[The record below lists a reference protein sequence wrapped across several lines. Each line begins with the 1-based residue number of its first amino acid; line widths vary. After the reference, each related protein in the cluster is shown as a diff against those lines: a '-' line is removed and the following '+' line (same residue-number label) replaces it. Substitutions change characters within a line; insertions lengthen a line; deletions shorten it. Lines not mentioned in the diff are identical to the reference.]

1 MTAMTD
7 QPVLTT
13 RAARRAFY
21 LLMVTRWF
29 PVGLVVGILILL
41 LTERGLTIAQAAT
54 VMAVTGIVTFVLEL
68 PTSGL
73 ADALGRRPVYLAS
86 AAVGVA
92 AGLGYAVA
100 QSFWA
105 FVVAGAL
112 TGVFRA
118 LDSGPLEAWFV
129 DTIHESEPG
138 ADVDQPLAR
147 AGTIVGVAI
156 GAGAVASGGIIW
168 WHPVTSVLGHPL
180 SAIDGAVWLFA
191 LLNVVHLVGAWVLIR
206 ESPRGGHPS
215 RLAAVRAGTRGA
227 PAVIGSGLRLLRYS
241 PVLLG
246 LVLAETF
253 WSVGMVTFE
262 SLMPLR
268 LEEILGSA
276 QQAGA
281 LIGPAA
287 AAAWGLFAA
296 GAALSG
302 VASKRLGVARAAM
315 AARGLN
321 ALGAVVMGVMAG
333 PVALVVAYLFTYST
347 HGMNGPP
354 HAALLHRVATS
365 ANRTV
370 VLSMNSMMAFLAFA
384 IAAPL
389 LGALAD
395 AVSIQHAMVAAGAL
409 SVLGVFGYVPAR
421 RAERAGLSSAAR
433 DGEDV

>member
-1 MTAMTD
+1 MNAGAGA
-7 QPVLTT
+7 VLTPE
-13 RAARRAFY
+13 AARRAFY

-29 PVGLVVGILILL
+29 PVGLVVGVMILL

-54 VMAVTGIVTFVLEL
+54 AMAVTGIVTFALEL

-73 ADALGRRPVYLAS
+73 ADALGRRPVYLMS
-86 AAVGVA
+86 AVVGLA
-92 AGLGYAVA
+92 AGLAYAVA

-105 FVVAGAL
+105 FVVAGVL
-112 TGVFRA
+112 TGLFRA
-118 LDSGPLEAWFV
+118 LDSGPLEAWLV
-129 DTIHESEPG
+129 DTIHETEPG
-138 ADVDQPLAR
+138 ADVDQTLSR
-147 AGTIVGVAI
+147 AGTVLGVSIA
-156 GAGAVASGGIIW
+156 AGAVASGAVIW
-168 WHPVTSVLGHPL
+168 WHPVTSVLGRPL
-180 SAIDGAVWLFA
+180 TAIEGAVWVFA
-191 LLNVVHLVGAWVLIR
+191 TLNVVHLVAAWLLVR
-206 ESPRGGHPS
+206 ESPRGGHATW
-215 RLAAVRAGTRGA
+215 LAAVRSSAREA
-227 PAVIGSGLRLLRYS
+227 PAVIGSGLRLLRSS

-287 AAAWGLFAA
+287 AAAWGLFAG
-296 GAALSG
+296 GAAVAGL
-302 VASKRLGVARAAM
+302 ASKRLGVARAAM
-315 AARGLN
+315 LGRGLN
-321 ALGAVVMGVMAG
+321 AAGAVVMGLVAG
-333 PVALVVAYLFTYST
+333 PLALVVAYLFTYSM

-365 ANRTV
+365 QNRTV

-384 IAAPL
+384 LAAPL

-395 AVSIQHAMVAAGAL
+395 TVSIQHAMVLAGAL
-409 SVLGVFGYVPAR
+409 SLIGVLGYVPAR
-421 RAERAGLSSAAR
+421 RAERAGRPALSRS
-433 DGEDV
+433 

>member
-1 MTAMTD
+1 MSAVTD
-7 QPVLTT
+7 QPVLTP

-54 VMAVTGIVTFVLEL
+54 AMAVTGIVTFVLEL

-105 FVVAGAL
+105 FVVAGVL

-168 WHPVTSVLGHPL
+168 WHPVTSAFGHPI
-180 SAIDGAVWLFA
+180 SAIDGAVWGFA
-191 LLNVVHLVGAWVLIR
+191 LLNVVHLVAAWVLIR
-206 ESPRGGHPS
+206 ESPRGGHAT
-215 RLAAVRAGTRGA
+215 RLAAVRAGAREA

-246 LVLAETF
+246 LVLVEVF

-281 LIGPAA
+281 LIGPA
-287 AAAWGLFAA
+287 
-296 GAALSG
+296 
-302 VASKRLGVARAAM
+302 
-315 AARGLN
+315 
-321 ALGAVVMGVMAG
+321 
-333 PVALVVAYLFTYST
+333 
-347 HGMNGPP
+347 
-354 HAALLHRVATS
+354 
-365 ANRTV
+365 
-370 VLSMNSMMAFLAFA
+370 
-384 IAAPL
+384 
-389 LGALAD
+389 
-395 AVSIQHAMVAAGAL
+395 
-409 SVLGVFGYVPAR
+409 
-421 RAERAGLSSAAR
+421 
-433 DGEDV
+433 

>member
-1 MTAMTD
+1 MTAVTG
-7 QPVLTT
+7 QPVLAPG
-13 RAARRAFY
+13 AARRVFY

-29 PVGLVVGILILL
+29 PVGLVVGVMILL
-41 LTERGLTIAQAAT
+41 ITGRGLTIAQAAT
-54 VMAVTGIVTFVLEL
+54 AMAVTGVVTFALEL

-86 AAVGVA
+86 ALVGVV
-92 AGLGYAVA
+92 AGFGYALA

-105 FVVAGAL
+105 FVLAGVL

-118 LDSGPLEAWFV
+118 LDSGPLEAWLV

-138 ADVDQPLAR
+138 ADVDQPLAK

-156 GAGAVASGGIIW
+156 AAGAVASGGIIW
-168 WHPVTSVLGHPL
+168 WHPVTSVFGHPL
-180 SAIDGAVWLFA
+180 TAIDGAVWVFA
-191 LLNVVHLVGAWVLIR
+191 LLNVVHLVVAWALIR
-206 ESPRGGHPS
+206 ERPRGEHSGPV
-215 RLAAVRAGTRGA
+215 AAVRASAREA
-227 PAVIGSGLRLLRYS
+227 PAVIGGGLRLLRYS

-276 QQAGA
+276 QRAGA

-287 AAAWGLFAA
+287 AGAWGLFAA
-296 GAALSG
+296 GAALAG
-302 VASKRLGVARAAM
+302 VASKRIGVARAAIL
-315 AARGLN
+315 ARGLN
-321 ALGAVVMGVMAG
+321 AVGAVVMGLVAG

-395 AVSIQHAMVAAGAL
+395 AVSIQHAMVVAGAISIVGIL
-409 SVLGVFGYVPAR
+409 GYVPAR
-421 RAERAGLSSAAR
+421 RAERAGPPTVTRS
-433 DGEDV
+433 